1 MEMFTLCQH
10 YTWEMIGV
18 FGWGRSNDGQL
29 SIGAS
34 EETSILSPKE
44 VPRLQELDIKEISC
58 GEKHTLIVTRD
69 GKLYTC
75 GSNEYGELGHSKPK
89 SQAGK

>member
-1 MEMFTLCQH
+1 
-10 YTWEMIGV
+10 MIGV

-44 VPRLQELDIKEISC
+44 VSRLQELDIKEISC
-58 GEKHTLIVTRD
+58 GEKHTLVVTRD
-69 GKLYTC
+69 GELYTC
-75 GSNEYGELGHSKPK
+75 GSNEYGELGHGKPR
-89 SQAGK
+89 SRAGK

>member
-1 MEMFTLCQH
+1 
-10 YTWEMIGV
+10 MIGV

-44 VPRLQELDIKEISC
+44 VSRLQELDIKEISC
-58 GEKHTLIVTRD
+58 GEKHTLVVTRD
-69 GKLYTC
+69 GELYTC
-75 GSNEYGELGHSKPK
+75 GSNEYGELGHSKPR
-89 SQAGK
+89 SRAGK